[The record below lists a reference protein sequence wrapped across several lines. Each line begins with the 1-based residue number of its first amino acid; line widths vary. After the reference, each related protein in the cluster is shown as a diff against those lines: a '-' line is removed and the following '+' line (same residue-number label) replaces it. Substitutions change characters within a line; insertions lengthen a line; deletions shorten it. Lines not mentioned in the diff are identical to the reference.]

1 MTETLTV
8 SRLNE
13 QIKSLLESTF
23 IQVAVEGELSRVT
36 YHTSGHI
43 YFTIKDAKS
52 SLSCVMFRSNAQRL
66 RFRLE
71 EGMHVVL
78 RGAVTVYVP
87 RGNYQMMVQHAEP
100 YGEGA
105 LAMAFEQLKKRLAA
119 EGLFDA
125 ARKKPMPSVVRTV
138 AVVTSKTG
146 AAIQDM
152 IRVAAKRWPLVKIT
166 LVDTLVQGADAAE
179 EIARHIAY
187 ADTLGAD
194 VMIVGRGGGSREDL
208 WAFNE
213 EVVARAVAA
222 CKTPVVSAVGHE
234 VDTLIS
240 DFVADMRA
248 PTPSAAMEQILPDRY
263 EVLMGLDE
271 TMEGL
276 TRRMGQIIAQKEDFW
291 RHVSAQM
298 ESHAISRKLAL
309 QLTEVRRLQK
319 ELDTRMVRL
328 LQRKGQEMAPTD
340 EGLTMQMRYR
350 LAQKEQQ
357 LLSLQRELTSLDP
370 ARKLRPGFVQLVK
383 NGRPTGLEGVEA
395 GDEVLLEEAER
406 VAKAKILSVE
416 EAGSECSPP
425 DEDPTAQSVNN

>member
-1 MTETLTV
+1 MTDTLTV
-8 SRLNE
+8 SQLNE

-78 RGAVTVYVP
+78 RGAITVYVP

-105 LAMAFEQLKKRLAA
+105 LAMAFEQLKKKLAA

-125 ARKKPMPSVVRTV
+125 AYKKPIPPVIRTV
-138 AVVTSKTG
+138 AIVTSKTG

-152 IRVAAKRWPLVKIT
+152 IRVASKRWPLIKIY
-166 LVDTLVQGADAAE
+166 LVDTLVQGEGAAE

-187 ADTLGAD
+187 ADRLGAD

-213 EVVARAVAA
+213 EVVARAIAA

-248 PTPSAAMEQILPDRY
+248 PTPSAAMEQILPDRF
-263 EVLMGLDE
+263 EVMMALDE
-271 TMEGL
+271 TMERL
-276 TRRMGQIIAQKEDFW
+276 RRRMMQILAQKEELW
-291 RHVSAQM
+291 RHLNAQLQNQ
-298 ESHAISRKLAL
+298 AVSRKLTL
-309 QLTEVRRLQK
+309 QLAEIGRLQK
-319 ELDTRMVRL
+319 DLSARMNQLLRRKEQAMVPVMESFPRQIGHRL
-328 LQRKGQEMAPTD
+328 I
-340 EGLTMQMRYR
+340 
-350 LAQKEQQ
+350 QKEQQ
-357 LLSLQRELTSLDP
+357 LLSLRRELASLDP
-370 ARKLRPGFVQLVK
+370 AKRVRPGFVQLVK
-383 NGRPTGLEGVEA
+383 NGKPTGLEGIEA
-395 GDEVLLEEAER
+395 GDEVRLEDTKR
-406 VAKAKILSVE
+406 VAKATIVSIE
-416 EAGSECSPP
+416 
-425 DEDPTAQSVNN
+425 

>member
-8 SRLNE
+8 SQLNE

-36 YHTSGHI
+36 YHTSGHV

-78 RGAVTVYVP
+78 RGAITVYVP

-125 ARKKPMPSVVRTV
+125 ARKKPIPPVIRTV
-138 AVVTSKTG
+138 AIVTSKTG

-152 IRVAAKRWPLVKIT
+152 IRVASKRWPLIKIY
-166 LVDTLVQGADAAE
+166 LVDTLVQGEGAAE

-187 ADTLGAD
+187 ADRLGAD
-194 VMIVGRGGGSREDL
+194 VMIIGRGGGSREDL

-213 EVVARAVAA
+213 EVVARAIAA
-222 CKTPVVSAVGHE
+222 ARTPVVSAVGHE

-248 PTPSAAMEQILPDRY
+248 PTPSAAMEQILPDRF
-263 EVLMGLDE
+263 EVMMALDE
-271 TMEGL
+271 TMERLG
-276 TRRMGQIIAQKEDFW
+276 RRMAQILAQKEELW
-291 RHVSAQM
+291 RHLNARMQ
-298 ESHAISRKLAL
+298 SHAVSRKLAL
-309 QLTEVRRLQK
+309 QLAQIGQ
-319 ELDTRMVRL
+319 
-328 LQRKGQEMAPTD
+328 LQRELSARMHQLLRHKEQARVPIMENLPR
-340 EGLTMQMRYR
+340 QIRQR
-350 LAQKEQQ
+350 LMQKEQQ
-357 LLSLQRELTSLDP
+357 LLSLQRELVGLDP
-370 ARKLRPGFVQLVK
+370 AHKLRPGFVQLVK
-383 NGRPTGLEGVEA
+383 GGRPTSLEEIRE
-395 GDEVLLEEAER
+395 GDEVLLEDAKR
-406 VAKAKILSVE
+406 VAKATIVSIK
-416 EAGSECSPP
+416 
-425 DEDPTAQSVNN
+425 

>member
-8 SRLNE
+8 SQLNE

-36 YHTSGHI
+36 YHTSGHV

-78 RGAVTVYVP
+78 RGAITVYVP

-125 ARKKPMPSVVRTV
+125 ARKKPIPPVIRTV
-138 AVVTSKTG
+138 AIVTSKTG

-152 IRVAAKRWPLVKIT
+152 IRVASKRWPLIKIY
-166 LVDTLVQGADAAE
+166 LVDTLVQGEGAAE

-187 ADTLGAD
+187 ADELGAD
-194 VMIVGRGGGSREDL
+194 VLIVGRGGGSREDL

-213 EVVARAVAA
+213 EVVARAIAA
-222 CKTPVVSAVGHE
+222 ARTPVVSAVGHE

-248 PTPSAAMEQILPDRY
+248 PTPSAAMEQILPDRF
-263 EVLMGLDE
+263 EVMMALDE
-271 TMEGL
+271 TMERLG
-276 TRRMGQIIAQKEDFW
+276 RRMAQILAQKEELW
-291 RHVSAQM
+291 RHLNARMQ
-298 ESHAISRKLAL
+298 SHAVSRKLAL
-309 QLTEVRRLQK
+309 QLAQIGQ
-319 ELDTRMVRL
+319 
-328 LQRKGQEMAPTD
+328 LQRELSARMHQLLRHKEQARVPIMENLPR
-340 EGLTMQMRYR
+340 QIRQR
-350 LAQKEQQ
+350 LMQKEQQ
-357 LLSLQRELTSLDP
+357 LLSLQRELVGLDP
-370 ARKLRPGFVQLVK
+370 AHKLRPGFVQLVK
-383 NGRPTGLEGVEA
+383 GGRPTSLEEIRE
-395 GDEVLLEEAER
+395 GDEVLLEDAKR
-406 VAKAKILSVE
+406 VAKATIVSIK
-416 EAGSECSPP
+416 
-425 DEDPTAQSVNN
+425 